1 MSTSDP
7 ITRLFQAARGYLP
20 SGPFGESREYGF
32 ETRLRAALAERAPS
46 APSASSA
53 SSASSLAEVISSFS
67 WRFSFAAVPLLVIVA
82 VIFTYQTQ
90 GALPVGIEGFVAQW
104 SELIPVGF

>member
-20 SGPFGESREYGF
+20 SGPFGEPRDYGF

-46 APSASSA
+46 APSAP
-53 SSASSLAEVISSFS
+53 SLAEVISRFS
-67 WRFSFAAVPLLVIVA
+67 WRLSFAAVPLLIIVA
-82 VIFTYQTQ
+82 VILTYQTQ
-90 GALPVGIEGFVAQW
+90 GALPVGIESFVAQW

>member
-46 APSASSA
+46 
-53 SSASSLAEVISSFS
+53 LADVVSRFS

-82 VIFTYQTQ
+82 VILTYQTQ

>member
-20 SGPFGESREYGF
+20 SGPFGEPRDYGF
-32 ETRLRAALAERAPS
+32 ETRLRAAIAERAPS
-46 APSASSA
+46 
-53 SSASSLAEVISSFS
+53 LAEVVSRFS
-67 WRFSFAAVPLLVIVA
+67 WRFSFVAVPLLVVVA
-82 VIFTYQTQ
+82 LILTYQTQ

-104 SELIPVGF
+104 SERIPVGF

>member
-20 SGPFGESREYGF
+20 SGPFGEPRDYGF

-46 APSASSA
+46 APSAP
-53 SSASSLAEVISSFS
+53 SLAEVISRFS

-90 GALPVGIEGFVAQW
+90 GALPVGIESFVAQW

>member
-7 ITRLFQAARGYLP
+7 ITRLFQAARGFLP
-20 SGPFGESREYGF
+20 SGPFGEPRDYGF

-46 APSASSA
+46 
-53 SSASSLAEVISSFS
+53 LAEVVSRFS

-82 VIFTYQTQ
+82 VILTYQTQ

>member
-20 SGPFGESREYGF
+20 SGPFGEPRDYGF
-32 ETRLRAALAERAPS
+32 ETRLRAAIAERAPS
-46 APSASSA
+46 
-53 SSASSLAEVISSFS
+53 LAEVVSRFS

-82 VIFTYQTQ
+82 VILTYQTP

-104 SELIPVGF
+104 SALIPVGF

>member
-7 ITRLFQAARGYLP
+7 LTRLFQAARGYLP
-20 SGPFGESREYGF
+20 SGPFGEPRDYGF
-32 ETRLRAALAERAPS
+32 ETRLRAAIAERAPS
-46 APSASSA
+46 
-53 SSASSLAEVISSFS
+53 LAEVVSRFS

-82 VIFTYQTQ
+82 VILTYQTQ

>member
-20 SGPFGESREYGF
+20 SGPFGEPRDYGF
-32 ETRLRAALAERAPS
+32 ETRLRAAIAERAPS
-46 APSASSA
+46 
-53 SSASSLAEVISSFS
+53 LAEVVSRFS
-67 WRFSFAAVPLLVIVA
+67 WRFSFVAVPLLVVVA
-82 VIFTYQTQ
+82 LILTYQTQ

>member
-7 ITRLFQAARGYLP
+7 ITRLFQTARGYLP

-46 APSASSA
+46 LDDVVSR
-53 SSASSLAEVISSFS
+53 FS

-82 VIFTYQTQ
+82 VILTYQTQ

>member
-46 APSASSA
+46 
-53 SSASSLAEVISSFS
+53 LAEVVSRFS

>member
-7 ITRLFQAARGYLP
+7 ITRLFQTARGYLP

-46 APSASSA
+46 
-53 SSASSLAEVISSFS
+53 LADVVSRFS

-82 VIFTYQTQ
+82 VILTYQTQ

>member
-20 SGPFGESREYGF
+20 SGPFGESHEYGF

-46 APSASSA
+46 
-53 SSASSLAEVISSFS
+53 LAEVVSRFS

-82 VIFTYQTQ
+82 VILTYQTQ

>member
-7 ITRLFQAARGYLP
+7 ITRLFQTARGYLP

-46 APSASSA
+46 AP
-53 SSASSLAEVISSFS
+53 SASSLAEVISSFS

>member
-7 ITRLFQAARGYLP
+7 ITRLFQTARTYL
-20 SGPFGESREYGF
+20 PFGESREYGF

-46 APSASSA
+46 LTELLSQ
-53 SSASSLAEVISSFS
+53 FS

-82 VIFTYQTQ
+82 VILSYRAQ
-90 GALPVGIEGFVAQW
+90 GTLPDGIEGFVAQW
-104 SELIPVGF
+104 SEFIPVSF

>member
-20 SGPFGESREYGF
+20 SGPFGEPRDYGF

-46 APSASSA
+46 
-53 SSASSLAEVISSFS
+53 LAEVLSRFS

-82 VIFTYQTQ
+82 VILTYQTQ

>member
-7 ITRLFQAARGYLP
+7 ITRLFQTARGYLP

-46 APSASSA
+46 
-53 SSASSLAEVISSFS
+53 LAEVVSRFS

-82 VIFTYQTQ
+82 VILTHQTQ

>member
-7 ITRLFQAARGYLP
+7 ITRLFQTARGYLP
-20 SGPFGESREYGF
+20 SGPFGESREFGF

-46 APSASSA
+46 
-53 SSASSLAEVISSFS
+53 LADVVSRFS

-82 VIFTYQTQ
+82 VILTYQTQ

>member
-7 ITRLFQAARGYLP
+7 ITRLFQTARGYRP

-46 APSASSA
+46 
-53 SSASSLAEVISSFS
+53 LADVVSRFS

-82 VIFTYQTQ
+82 VILTYQTQ

>member
-46 APSASSA
+46 
-53 SSASSLAEVISSFS
+53 LAEVVSRFS

-82 VIFTYQTQ
+82 VILTYQTQ

-104 SELIPVGF
+104 SDLIPVGF

>member
-20 SGPFGESREYGF
+20 SGPFGEPRDYGF
-32 ETRLRAALAERAPS
+32 ETRLRAAIAERAPS
-46 APSASSA
+46 
-53 SSASSLAEVISSFS
+53 LAEVVSRFS
-67 WRFSFAAVPLLVIVA
+67 WRFSFVAVPLLVIVA
-82 VIFTYQTQ
+82 LILTYQTQ

>member
-46 APSASSA
+46 
-53 SSASSLAEVISSFS
+53 LAEVVSRFS

-82 VIFTYQTQ
+82 VILTYQTQ

>member
-46 APSASSA
+46 
-53 SSASSLAEVISSFS
+53 LAEVVSRFS

-90 GALPVGIEGFVAQW
+90 GALPVGIEGFAAQW
-104 SELIPVGF
+104 SALIPVGF

>member
-46 APSASSA
+46 APSAP
-53 SSASSLAEVISSFS
+53 SLAEVISSFS

>member
-7 ITRLFQAARGYLP
+7 ITRLFQTARGYLP

-46 APSASSA
+46 
-53 SSASSLAEVISSFS
+53 LADVVSRFS

-82 VIFTYQTQ
+82 VSLTYQTQ
-90 GALPVGIEGFVAQW
+90 GARPVGIEGFVAQW

>member
-20 SGPFGESREYGF
+20 SGPFGESRDYGF

-46 APSASSA
+46 
-53 SSASSLAEVISSFS
+53 LAEVVSRFS

>member
-7 ITRLFQAARGYLP
+7 ITRLFQTARGYLP

-46 APSASSA
+46 
-53 SSASSLAEVISSFS
+53 LAEVVSRFS

-82 VIFTYQTQ
+82 VILTYQTQ

>member
-20 SGPFGESREYGF
+20 SGPFGAPRDYGF
-32 ETRLRAALAERAPS
+32 ETRLRAAIAERAPS
-46 APSASSA
+46 
-53 SSASSLAEVISSFS
+53 LAEVVSRFS
-67 WRFSFAAVPLLVIVA
+67 WRFSFVAVSLLVVVA
-82 VIFTYQTQ
+82 LILTYQTQ

>member
-7 ITRLFQAARGYLP
+7 ITRLFQAARGFLP
-20 SGPFGESREYGF
+20 SGPFGEPRDYGF

-46 APSASSA
+46 
-53 SSASSLAEVISSFS
+53 LVEVVSRFS

-82 VIFTYQTQ
+82 VILTYQTQ

>member
-20 SGPFGESREYGF
+20 SGPFGEPRDYGF

-46 APSASSA
+46 APS
-53 SSASSLAEVISSFS
+53 LAEVVSRFS
-67 WRFSFAAVPLLVIVA
+67 WRFSFTAVPLLVIVA
-82 VIFTYQTQ
+82 VILTYQTQ

>member
-20 SGPFGESREYGF
+20 SGPFGEPRDYGF
-32 ETRLRAALAERAPS
+32 ETRLRAAIAERAPS
-46 APSASSA
+46 
-53 SSASSLAEVISSFS
+53 LAEVVSRFS

-82 VIFTYQTQ
+82 VILTYQTQ

>member
-53 SSASSLAEVISSFS
+53 PSLAEVISSFS

>member
-46 APSASSA
+46 APSA